1 MGLPGAGKT
10 TLASKLVN
18 LIGAKWLNADQV
30 RKNANDF
37 DFSENGRKR
46 QAIRMCK
53 LADELNKKGYKV
65 IADFICPTPESR
77 KLFNPDF
84 IIWLDTIDKGRFEDT
99 NNMFVQP
106 DKYDVRIVEKNAEF
120 WSKEIAK
127 KLM

>member
-1 MGLPGAGKT
+1 
-10 TLASKLVN
+10 
-18 LIGAKWLNADQV
+18 
-30 RKNANDF
+30 
-37 DFSENGRKR
+37 
-46 QAIRMCK
+46 MCK